1 MIRKCIAALVFQAS
15 AAFAVGPHVAF
26 VRVLPAPHDL
36 SPAKSIAVIYAIGD
50 NQKITAFVENFVEHV
65 DRSGTLRVEN
75 AVEDN
80 QHLTTFDSAAM
91 KRLRHD
97 HPADAY
103 VGIGL
108 FTCDG
113 AERHAEG
120 SEHDVDGGRVKRVHQ
135 WVDASCLARLDI
147 RSDTGKRLFS
157 LTAHGEGT
165 SPRSTSS
172 LTAEEKDVA
181 YEQAARYAARS
192 AAEMITPRI
201 IRESIELDEAA
212 PSFAEGMSM
221 IASDRL
227 QDARAIWEVALRQHR
242 DSAPLYYNLGAVC
255 EALGDV
261 ESAHRYLQSAVR
273 LLPAERRY
281 RQELQLLQR
290 RNTFNR

>member
-1 MIRKCIAALVFQAS
+1 MIRRCIAALVFQAS
-15 AAFAVGPHVAF
+15 AAFAVGPHLAF
-26 VRVLPAPHDL
+26 VRVVPAPHDL

-50 NQKITAFVENFVEHV
+50 NQRITTFVENFVEYV
-65 DRSGTLRVEN
+65 DRSRTLRVEN

-80 QHLTTFDSAAM
+80 RHLTTFDGAAM

-172 LTAEEKDVA
+172 LSAEEKDVA
-181 YEQAARYAARS
+181 YEQAARYAALS
-192 AAEMITPRI
+192 AAQMITPRMV
-201 IRESIELDEAA
+201 RESIELDEAA

-261 ESAHRYLQSAVR
+261 EAAHRYLQSAVR
-273 LLPAERRY
+273 LLPADRRY

-290 RNTFNR
+290 RNTLK

>member
-26 VRVLPAPHDL
+26 VRVVPAPHDL

-50 NQKITAFVENFVEHV
+50 NQKITTFVENFVEYV
-65 DRSGTLRVEN
+65 DRSRTLRVEN
-75 AVEDN
+75 AVENN
-80 QHLTTFDSAAM
+80 QHLTTFDGAAM

-165 SPRSTSS
+165 SPRSTTS
-172 LTAEEKDVA
+172 LSAEEKDVA
-181 YEQAARYAARS
+181 YEQAARYAALS
-192 AAEMITPRI
+192 AAQMITPRMV
-201 IRESIELDEAA
+201 RESIELDETA

-242 DSAPLYYNLGAVC
+242 DSAPLYYNLGALC
-255 EALGDV
+255 EAIGDV
-261 ESAHRYLQSAVR
+261 EAARRYLQSAVR
-273 LLPAERRY
+273 LLPADRRY

-290 RNTFNR
+290 RNTLK

>member
-1 MIRKCIAALVFQAS
+1 MIRRCIAALIFQAS
-15 AAFAVGPHVAF
+15 TLFAVGPHIAF

-50 NQKITAFVENFVEHV
+50 SEKITTFVENFVEHI
-65 DRSGTLRVEN
+65 DRSRTLRVEN

-80 QHLTTFDSAAM
+80 RHLKTFDSAAM
-91 KRLRHD
+91 QRLRHD

-113 AERHAEG
+113 AERLAEG
-120 SEHDVDGGRVKRVHQ
+120 SEHDVDGGRVKRVHH
-135 WVDASCLARLDI
+135 WVDASCLARLDV

-165 SPRSTSS
+165 SPRSTS
-172 LTAEEKDVA
+172 LTEEEKDIA
-181 YEQAARYAARS
+181 YEQAARYAAFS
-192 AAEMITPRI
+192 AAEMITPRT
-201 IRESIELDEAA
+201 IRESIELDETA
-212 PSFAEGMSM
+212 PSFAEGMAM
-221 IASDRL
+221 ISADRL
-227 QDARAIWEVALRQHR
+227 QDARAIWDVALRQHR

-255 EALGDV
+255 EALGDID
-261 ESAHRYLQSAVR
+261 AARRYLQSAVR

-290 RNTFNR
+290 RNTRK